1 MRGGDRSG
9 LGRWG
14 EDQAARY
21 LRAQGYAILAARFRC
36 REGEID
42 LVAQEGGF
50 LCFVEVKLR
59 RNARLAQAREF
70 VTPAKQQKVRTAALH
85 YLIEYPS
92 ALQPRFDVVEVYAPY
107 GEATKN
113 PVIRHW
119 KNAF

>member
-1 MRGGDRSG
+1 MRGGDRSA
-9 LGRWG
+9 LGQWG

-21 LRAQGYAILAARFRC
+21 LRTQGYAILAARFRC